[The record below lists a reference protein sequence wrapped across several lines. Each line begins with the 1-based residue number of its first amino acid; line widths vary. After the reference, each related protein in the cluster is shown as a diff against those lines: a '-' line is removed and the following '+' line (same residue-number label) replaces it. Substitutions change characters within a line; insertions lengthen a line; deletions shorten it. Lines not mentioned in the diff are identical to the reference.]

1 MDVIV
6 MMTVKNRWEEHT
18 WLFHLWKFDEEKK
31 IFLYD
36 CNELTLKII
45 VIILMLANLS
55 LTSNIRN
62 TDDNV
67 EYATDK
73 KYDPFIIHLL
83 LETKVCKA
91 FSFRGESATNN

>member
-1 MDVIV
+1 
-6 MMTVKNRWEEHT
+6 
-18 WLFHLWKFDEEKK
+18 
-31 IFLYD
+31 
-36 CNELTLKII
+36 
-45 VIILMLANLS
+45 MLANLS

-73 KYDPFIIHLL
+73 KYGPFIIHLL